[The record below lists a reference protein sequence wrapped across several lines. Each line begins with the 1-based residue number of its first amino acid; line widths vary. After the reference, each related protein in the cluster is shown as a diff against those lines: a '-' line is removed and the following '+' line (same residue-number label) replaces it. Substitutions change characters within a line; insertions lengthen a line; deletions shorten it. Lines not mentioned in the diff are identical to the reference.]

1 VMGHSMG
8 GMIAQRAWLQAQG
21 RIHAYVLSATS
32 AAFGQPGG
40 QWQQDFVRA
49 RLAPLDAGRSIPDYA
64 PEMLRKMMAAGASGP
79 AVDLLIATVASM
91 REDTFRAAVAA
102 IAGYEGR
109 QILPLIDVPVLCIAG
124 EHDATAPATVMEK
137 MAAKIRGA
145 RMVTLAGAGHFGW
158 AEQPQAF
165 NAHLRRFVQDLGW
178 LV

>member
-1 VMGHSMG
+1 MG
-8 GMIAQRAWLQAQG
+8 
-21 RIHAYVLSATS
+21 
-32 AAFGQPGG
+32 
-40 QWQQDFVRA
+40 
-49 RLAPLDAGRSIPDYA
+49 
-64 PEMLRKMMAAGASGP
+64 K
-79 AVDLLIATVASM
+79 
-91 REDTFRAAVAA
+91 DTFRAAVAA

-165 NAHLRRFVQDLGW
+165 NAHLPRLVQELGW